1 MKVTAKVSKIIYA
14 MSISLDGF
22 IEDANEDLSWSYPDE
37 ELHKHFNEQESLIDI
52 HLYGRRLYETMA
64 AYWPAV
70 DANKNATKLERE
82 YAKIWKSMPKV
93 VFSKTLKKVDWNSR
107 LVSENIAEEVNKLKE
122 QSGKTMSVSGAG
134 IAASFTKLG
143 LIDEYWLYVN
153 PVILG
158 NGKSMFQQLQS
169 KVDLKLIETRVFRSG
184 VVLLRYAYSNSHL

>member
-169 KVDLKLIETRVFRSG
+169 KVDLKLIETRVFSSG
-184 VVLLRYAYSNSHL
+184 VVLLRYAYSNSH

>member
-22 IEDANEDLSWSYPDE
+22 IEDANGDISWSYPDE

-169 KVDLKLIETRVFRSG
+169 KVDLKLIEARVFRSG
-184 VVLLRYAYSNSHL
+184 VVLLRYAYSNSH

>member
-22 IEDANEDLSWSYPDE
+22 IEDANGDISWSYPDE

-184 VVLLRYAYSNSHL
+184 VVLLSYAYSNSH

>member
-22 IEDANEDLSWSYPDE
+22 IEDANGDISWSYPDE
-37 ELHKHFNEQESLIDI
+37 ERHKHFNEQEALIDI

-64 AYWPAV
+64 SYWPTI
-70 DANKNATKLERE
+70 DENINATKLERE
-82 YAKIWKSMPKV
+82 YANIWKGMPKV

-107 LVSENIAEEVNKLKE
+107 LISENIAEEVNKLKE
-122 QSGKTMSVSGAG
+122 QSDKTMSVSGAG

-143 LIDEYWLYVN
+143 LIDEYWQYVN
-153 PVILG
+153 PVVLG

-184 VVLLRYAYSNSHL
+184 VVLLRYAYSNSH